1 MAVKKYDIEEKKQ
14 AYAATVYIKNSEK
27 KNGSASGNDREN
39 HR

>member
-27 KNGSASGNDREN
+27 KKWVSIWK
-39 HR
+39 